1 MRLKQKKRAK
11 KEENLCRE
19 HGFMQQTIRI
29 KMWITFYFCGKEHL
43 FVDKHPHFLWFSFAK
58 ASKLSTIYQK
68 LPSYPQENKK
78 YKNSKN
84 EKVDKLSTE
93 KRCFFVFRWLNP
105 FKMKKSIASI

>member
-1 MRLKQKKRAK
+1 MGIFSKNQFPPLYFQNLFFKQKKRAK

-43 FVDKHPHFLWFSFAK
+43 FVDKYPHFLWFSFAK

-78 YKNSKN
+78 YPHSKSVR
-84 EKVDKLSTE
+84 KQ
-93 KRCFFVFRWLNP
+93 F
-105 FKMKKSIASI
+105 